1 MTVIL
6 IFTSSLL
13 GAWLTY
19 LLSHHAKFTPVRAS
33 SLLTLLFYCVLYL
46 LGVAPDMWAAA
57 FFGGSFVGMSAPH
70 RFGMMAV
77 TVAGSLFAA
86 CYEVLLPFIAGVGG
100 ALGVSAF
107 LSVAAVHLLT
117 RLLAKMKAKESPSQS
132 TH

>member
-1 MTVIL
+1 MTVVL
-6 IFTSSLL
+6 VFASALL

-19 LLSHHAKFTPVRAS
+19 FLSRHPKFSPVRAS

-46 LGVAPDMWAAA
+46 WGVAPDVWVAA

-70 RFGMMAV
+70 RFGMLSV

-117 RLLAKMKAKESPSQS
+117 LLLAILKAKVSPSQS

>member
-19 LLSHHAKFTPVRAS
+19 FLSHHAKFTPVRAS

-57 FFGGSFVGMSAPH
+57 FFGGSFGISIIQSITRSSCSFVVQG
-70 RFGMMAV
+70 
-77 TVAGSLFAA
+77 
-86 CYEVLLPFIAGVGG
+86 YEP
-100 ALGVSAF
+100 
-107 LSVAAVHLLT
+107 
-117 RLLAKMKAKESPSQS
+117 
-132 TH
+132 